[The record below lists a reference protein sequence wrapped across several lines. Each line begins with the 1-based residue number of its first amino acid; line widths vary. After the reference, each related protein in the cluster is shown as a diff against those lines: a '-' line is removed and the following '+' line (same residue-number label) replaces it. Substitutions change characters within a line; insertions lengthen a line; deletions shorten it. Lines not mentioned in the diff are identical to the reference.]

1 MNEIKTTRDYFS
13 IHYAHVAIFQIS
25 DQTIIDF
32 LNENHVKDL
41 PFPRKMELLYDH
53 LVSQGL
59 CDVTE

>member
-1 MNEIKTTRDYFS
+1 MNEVKKARDYFS

-32 LNENHVKDL
+32 LDQYHIKYIS
-41 PFPRKMELLYDH
+41 FPRKMELLYDH

-59 CDVTE
+59 CDVSE